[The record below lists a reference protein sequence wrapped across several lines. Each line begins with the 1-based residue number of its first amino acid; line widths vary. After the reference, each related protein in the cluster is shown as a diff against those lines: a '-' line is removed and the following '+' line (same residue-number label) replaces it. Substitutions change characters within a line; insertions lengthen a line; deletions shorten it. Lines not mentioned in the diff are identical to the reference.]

1 MLKPQQVLD
10 RYYLETRCMLLETA
24 AVLDRYDA
32 AVEREGAPAED
43 ELKLN
48 VLHKA
53 LQVLAEPKSNDR
65 TEELLNL
72 FVEVPT

>member
-1 MLKPQQVLD
+1 
-10 RYYLETRCMLLETA
+10 MLLETA
-24 AVLDRYDA
+24 AVLDRYHA

-53 LQVLAEPKSNDR
+53 LQVLAEPKNNER
-65 TEELLNL
+65 TEELLKV

>member
-24 AVLDRYDA
+24 AVLDRYDDA
-32 AVEREGAPAED
+32 MEREGSIAED

-53 LQVLAEPKSNDR
+53 LQVLAEPKSKER
-65 TEELLNL
+65 VEELLNL

>member
-32 AVEREGAPAED
+32 AVEREGSAADD

-48 VLHKA
+48 VLRKA
-53 LQVLAEPKSNDR
+53 LQVLSDPEGNER
-65 TEELLNL
+65 GEELLKV
-72 FVEVPT
+72 FTEVPT

>member
-1 MLKPQQVLD
+1 MLKPQEVLD

-24 AVLDRYDA
+24 AVLDRYDD
-32 AVEREGAPAED
+32 AVEREGSTATD

-53 LQVLAEPKSNDR
+53 LQVLAEPKSRDR
-65 TEELLNL
+65 AEELLKV
-72 FVEVPT
+72 FTEVPT

>member
-1 MLKPQQVLD
+1 MLKPQEVLD

-24 AVLDRYDA
+24 AVLDRYDD
-32 AVEREGAPAED
+32 AVEREGSAAED

-53 LQVLAEPKSNDR
+53 LQVLAEPKSRDR
-65 TEELLNL
+65 AEDLLKV
-72 FVEVPT
+72 FTEVPT

>member
-1 MLKPQQVLD
+1 MLKPQEVLD

-32 AVEREGAPAED
+32 AVEREGSIAED

-53 LQVLAEPKSNDR
+53 LQVLAEPEGKER
-65 TEELLNL
+65 AEELLKL

>member
-1 MLKPQQVLD
+1 MLKPQEVLD

-32 AVEREGAPAED
+32 AVEREGSAAVD

-53 LQVLAEPKSNDR
+53 LHVLAEPKSSDR
-65 TEELLNL
+65 AEGLLNL

>member
-1 MLKPQQVLD
+1 MLKPQEVLD

-32 AVEREGAPAED
+32 AVEREGSTATD

-53 LQVLAEPKSNDR
+53 LQVLAEPKSRDR
-65 TEELLNL
+65 AEELLKV
-72 FVEVPT
+72 FTEVPT

>member
-1 MLKPQQVLD
+1 MLKPQEVLD

-32 AVEREGAPAED
+32 AVEREGSTATD
-43 ELKLN
+43 ELKLD

-53 LQVLAEPKSNDR
+53 LQVLAEPKSRDR
-65 TEELLNL
+65 AEELLKV
-72 FVEVPT
+72 FTEVPT

>member
-1 MLKPQQVLD
+1 
-10 RYYLETRCMLLETA
+10 MLLETA

-32 AVEREGAPAED
+32 AVEREGSTATD

-53 LQVLAEPKSNDR
+53 LQVLAEPKSRDR
-65 TEELLNL
+65 AEELLKV
-72 FVEVPT
+72 FTEVPT

>member
-32 AVEREGAPAED
+32 AVEREGSAADD

-48 VLHKA
+48 VLRKA
-53 LQVLAEPKSNDR
+53 LQVLSDPEGNERA
-65 TEELLNL
+65 EELLKV
-72 FVEVPT
+72 FTEVPT

>member
-1 MLKPQQVLD
+1 MLKPQEVLD

-32 AVEREGAPAED
+32 AVEREGSAAED

-53 LQVLAEPKSNDR
+53 LQLLAEPKSSDKA
-65 TEELLNL
+65 EELLKL

>member
-1 MLKPQQVLD
+1 MLKPQEVLD

-32 AVEREGAPAED
+32 AVEREGSTAEN

-53 LQVLAEPKSNDR
+53 LHVLAEPKSSER
-65 TEELLNL
+65 TEDLLNL

>member
-1 MLKPQQVLD
+1 MLKPQEVLD

-43 ELKLN
+43 ELKLD

-53 LQVLAEPKSNDR
+53 LQVLAEPKNNER
-65 TEELLNL
+65 AEELLNV
-72 FVEVPT
+72 FTEVPT

>member
-1 MLKPQQVLD
+1 MLKPQEVLD

-32 AVEREGAPAED
+32 AAEREGSAAAD

-53 LQVLAEPKSNDR
+53 LHVLAEPKSSER
-65 TEELLNL
+65 TKELLKL

>member
-1 MLKPQQVLD
+1 MSKPQQVLD

-32 AVEREGAPAED
+32 AVEREGSAADD

-48 VLHKA
+48 VLRKA
-53 LQVLAEPKSNDR
+53 LQVLSDPEGNERA
-65 TEELLNL
+65 EELLKV
-72 FVEVPT
+72 FTEVPT

>member
-32 AVEREGAPAED
+32 AVEREGSAADD

-48 VLHKA
+48 VLRKA
-53 LQVLAEPKSNDR
+53 LQVPSDPEGNERA
-65 TEELLNL
+65 EELLKV
-72 FVEVPT
+72 FTEVPT

>member
-1 MLKPQQVLD
+1 MLKPQEILD

-32 AVEREGAPAED
+32 AVDRAGSAADD

-53 LQVLAEPKSNDR
+53 LHVLAEPKSSNR
-65 TEELLNL
+65 AEELLNL

>member
-1 MLKPQQVLD
+1 MLKPQEVLD

-32 AVEREGAPAED
+32 AVEREGSTAAD

-53 LQVLAEPKSNDR
+53 LQVLAEPKSRDR
-65 TEELLNL
+65 AEDLLKV
-72 FVEVPT
+72 FTEVPT

>member
-32 AVEREGAPAED
+32 AVEREGSTAED

-65 TEELLNL
+65 SEELLHL

>member
-1 MLKPQQVLD
+1 MLKPQEVLD
-10 RYYLETRCMLLETA
+10 RYYLETRCILLETA

-32 AVEREGAPAED
+32 AVEREGSIAED

-53 LQVLAEPKSNDR
+53 LQVLAEPKGKER
-65 TEELLNL
+65 AKELLKL